1 MIGHHIIQMLL
12 YSLRLCFAL
21 THLPLYSLFYKSR
34 LISHQESVPS
44 ISSFSSCPHSDS
56 FLHNHRNKDTI
67 RAEPINKSSLH
78 HRETLR
84 SRPLILSTGL
94 PTKKAAIS
102 YGANIL
108 AIEYIQTM
116 QTLDKL
122 QAKAFETKSRDLYG

>member
-12 YSLRLCFAL
+12 YSLRLC
-21 THLPLYSLFYKSR
+21 LPLLIYPCILYSINLVLSLIKNQFHRYPLSHLVHTQIAFY
-34 LISHQESVPS
+34 
-44 ISSFSSCPHSDS
+44 
-56 FLHNHRNKDTI
+56 HNHRNKDTI